1 MPNIFQEL
9 SLGSGVT
16 NPSIIQGNAYEFARN
31 RAVISIGLSAAA
43 AGTFTQVQLGARTV
57 ATEFSPPILTRYP
70 VIPDEMYVN
79 DVVDVNDRILIPWR
93 NPTGGAIVVRTAI
106 QLSA

>member
-1 MPNIFQEL
+1 MPNIFNEQ
-9 SLGSGVT
+9 SIAPGGAV
-16 NPSIIQGNAYEFARN
+16 PSTISGNAYEFARS
-31 RAVISIGLSAAA
+31 RAVCSIGLSASA
-43 AGTFTQVQLGARTV
+43 AGTFVQVQLGARNV
-57 ATEFSPPILTRYP
+57 ATEFSPPVLARYP

-93 NPTGGAIVVRTAI
+93 NPTAGAITVRTVV